1 MQNLHG
7 PVRSMGAREAL
18 GVRRASLTE
27 RFARGVPLTLGVIK
41 TVHTVVWALFAG
53 CVVSVPALAWR
64 GDVRA
69 ATVVIGVVMVEV
81 VILAVN
87 RGHCPLT
94 PLAAR
99 YTADRRD
106 NFDIFLPVW
115 LARYNKVIFG
125 SLYLAGIAITVAR
138 WRGWLP

>member
-1 MQNLHG
+1 
-7 PVRSMGAREAL
+7 AR
-18 GVRRASLTE
+18 R
-27 RFARGVPLTLGVIK
+27 VPLTLGVIK

-125 SLYLAGIAITVAR
+125 TLYLAGVGFALVR
-138 WRGWLP
+138 WFRALR